1 MPTLQCILRHT
12 GPKNSPSHA
21 STSVLRRFCTLA
33 CMFFRL
39 SKPERAGL
47 CLPMP
52 ALYYPSIIRGRSR
65 IQERGVPKCARISAQ
80 KFFQVPH
87 PLLDTPT
94 KYTIMKFCSAA
105 DVCVP
110 KTMDISSYWIS
121 FDGYIKN
128 LVFIIYL
135 FYPLLTLKPFALPW
149 APHESVFSSTCLIL

>member
-1 MPTLQCILRHT
+1 MMSSRYMIHRSDFKPSQCSKRGPSGSPCWTPSADDITL
-12 GPKNSPSHA
+12 S
-21 STSVLRRFCTLA
+21 
-33 CMFFRL
+33 
-39 SKPERAGL
+39 
-47 CLPMP
+47 
-52 ALYYPSIIRGRSR
+52 RGGSR
-65 IQERGVPKCARISAQ
+65 IQERGVPKCARVSAQ

-121 FDGYIKN
+121 FDGYIKIWCS
-128 LVFIIYL
+128 LYIYFILY
-135 FYPLLTLKPFALPW
+135 LLTLKPFALPW